1 MNINRTPFTHLSALG
16 EINGDIHHAVD
27 PVERR
32 GRIVF
37 AHGYKGFKDWGAWDL
52 LGDTLAEEGWDFVRF
67 NFSHNGH
74 IKPNLLDCSDETAW
88 SHNTYSM
95 ELSDLESVL
104 EFARDGMLTDSEQLI
119 VMGHSRGGGIASLAA
134 SRTDVDGLVL
144 LASVCDFESRFPS
157 GEALNKWRS
166 SDRLEVLNGRT
177 MQVLSHS
184 FTFYED
190 FIENSESLN
199 IESAIRSLTKPLLVI
214 HGDSDEAVDISDGEK
229 LAGWANDG
237 KLIVIPGAAHTFGA
251 SHPWESEDLPAHTTD
266 VVHAVKQ
273 FLAKILVGH
282 T

>member
-27 PVERR
+27 VLKKK

-74 IKPNLLDCSDETAW
+74 IKPNFLNCSDETAW
-88 SHNTYSM
+88 SKNTYSK

-144 LASVCDFESRFPS
+144 LASVCDFKSRFPS
-157 GEALNKWRS
+157 GEALDKWRS

-190 FIENSESLN
+190 FMANSESLN
-199 IESAIRSLTKPLLVI
+199 IESAIRSLTSPLLVI
-214 HGDSDEAVDISDGEK
+214 HGDSDEAVNISDGEK

-251 SHPWESEDLPAHTTD
+251 SHPWESKDLPPHTTD

-273 FLAKILVGH
+273 FLAKL
-282 T
+282 

>member
-134 SRTDVDGLVL
+134 SRNDVDGLVL

-157 GEALNKWRS
+157 GEALNTWRS

-190 FIENSESLN
+190 FLENSESLN
-199 IESAIRSLTKPLLVI
+199 IESAIRSLTSPLLVI

-251 SHPWESEDLPAHTTD
+251 SHPWESAELPPYTIDMVQAI
-266 VVHAVKQ
+266 KQ
-273 FLAKILVGH
+273 FLAKF
-282 T
+282 